1 MTRSSSMFQRATKR
15 KLKARI
21 ALDGPAGSGKSYT
34 ALRFAHALA
43 GPSGRVA
50 VIDTEYRSA
59 SKYTG
64 EAPDGYPFTFD
75 VCELEHY
82 APSTY
87 TNVIREAGKAG
98 YDVLVIDSLSHA
110 WDGVGGALD
119 QVDRKAAASRSGNS
133 FAAWRDV
140 TPMHREMV
148 EAILAC
154 PAHVIVTM
162 RSKMGYEMETDDK
175 GKVKPVKIGLKPI
188 QREGVEYEFDVVGD
202 LDLDHMLLVSKSRC
216 SALDGA
222 RAVKPGAAFIQPL
235 IAWLSDGADVP
246 VVAERRQPATQEAT
260 QEATQPAQQEVQQAP
275 PPGRH
280 GVRLSG
286 KTAAGTAASA
296 DSDSPYSQPD
306 TAPCGDEMASLI
318 VGLAK
323 KLDMPPEKLIEIRS
337 AHGVAKL
344 SEMPY
349 HEAAVLLGKLD
360 AMLGKSDCPF

>member
-1 MTRSSSMFQRATKR
+1 MTRASSMFQRATKR

-50 VIDTEYRSA
+50 VIDTEHRSA

-64 EAPDGYPFTFD
+64 ESPDGIPFTFD

-119 QVDRKAAASRSGNS
+119 QVDRKAASSRSGNS

-175 GKVKPVKIGLKPI
+175 GKVKPVKVGLKPI

-202 LDLDHMLLVSKSRC
+202 LDLDHMIVISKSRC

-222 RAVKPGAAFIQPL
+222 RSVKPGAPFIRPL
-235 IAWLSDGADVP
+235 IAWLSDGADVS
-246 VVAERRQPATQEAT
+246 VVPATQPATQEAP
-260 QEATQPAQQEVQQAP
+260 PAADSTTITP
-275 PPGRH
+275 PPGRQ

-286 KTAAGTAASA
+286 KTAAGTAASV

-349 HEAAVLLGKLD
+349 REAAVLLGKLD

>member
-1 MTRSSSMFQRATKR
+1 MFRPATKL

-34 ALRFAHALA
+34 ALRFAHTLA

-64 EAPDGYPFTFD
+64 EAPDGVPFAFD

-110 WDGVGGALD
+110 WDGTGGALD

-148 EAILAC
+148 ETILAC

-162 RSKMGYEMETDDK
+162 RSKMGYEMETDER

-202 LDLDHMLLVSKSRC
+202 MDLDHMLLVSKSRC

-235 IAWLSDGADVP
+235 LTWLSEGVETPAIVP
-246 VVAERRQPATQEAT
+246 TNP
-260 QEATQPAQQEVQQAP
+260 PAQPVAAETTATTP
-275 PPGRH
+275 TKPGIK
-280 GVRLSG
+280 LSG
-286 KTAAGTAASA
+286 TGPGTSA
-296 DSDSPYSQPD
+296 TDGDSPYSQPD
-306 TAPCGDEMASLI
+306 SAPCGDEMASHI
-318 VGLAK
+318 IDLAK

-337 AHGVAKL
+337 GHGVSRL
-344 SEMPY
+344 SELPY
-349 HEAAVLLGKLD
+349 RAATVLIAKLD

>member
-1 MTRSSSMFQRATKR
+1 MFQRATKR

-50 VIDTEYRSA
+50 VIDTEHRSA

-64 EAPDGYPFTFD
+64 ESPDGIPFTFD

-98 YDVLVIDSLSHA
+98 YDVLVIDSLSHG
-110 WDGVGGALD
+110 WEGVGGALD

-162 RSKMGYEMETDDK
+162 RSKMGYEMETDER
-175 GKVKPVKIGLKPI
+175 GKVKPVKVGLKPI

-202 LDLDHMLLVSKSRC
+202 MDLDHMIVISKSRC

-222 RAVKPGAAFIQPL
+222 RAVKPGAPFIQPL
-235 IAWLSDGADVP
+235 IAWLSDGADVS
-246 VVAERRQPATQEAT
+246 VVPTTQPATQET
-260 QEATQPAQQEVQQAP
+260 PPAADSTTITP
-275 PPGRH
+275 PPGRQ

-286 KTAAGTAASA
+286 KTAAGTAASV

-318 VGLAK
+318 VGVAK

-349 HEAAVLLGKLD
+349 REAAVLLGKLD